1 MAKIV
6 NIHKNFIKK
15 SRNDDS
21 FLDLLAISVFLKLK
35 FSSSALK
42 AKSTRAICDKLHIG
56 LDKFKRLKSS
66 DLYDDMFNQVG
77 TVFIGRTLRRRGKQ
91 IQFSYNDSI
100 VSIFVGK
107 KKIYNKRQELK
118 SYKEVKKLIRKVIV
132 FINVLEQERVT
143 HSGMRHTG
151 NKVSTDSTPK
161 SGSLPIFV
169 GCSNRRMADKSGM
182 SATSVKKIVKECVN
196 DGMFWKVTRR
206 TVALSTRGMSDEDA
220 VKAVDDFFKGLE
232 REEGTFYYRSKSGRT
247 VYQQRSNIYGTFL
260 GLEDMKFKKIN
271 KSSVS
276 PAFSKPERI
285 EIYDPDI
292 CNGLISED
300 KTILSDGEII
310 NRPRVP
316 LNRIEKAIN
325 GEGRKLSKSERRRLR
340 KYYAIKNSMTKE
352 QIENAAKWINDAMHK
367 TWISPTKV
375 VNTAI
380 KIVKQVEEYQRGYN
394 RTCKSLGLPIAT
406 FRDAYDFIM
415 NYFLLQNKDK
425 LDIINLI
432 GFSGIQYVYLQI
444 LSLPKGSILGKNTI
458 GQSLP
463 GASYLKDKNRAS

>member
-1 MAKIV
+1 MAKVV

-15 SRNDDS
+15 SRKNED
-21 FLDLLAISVFLKLK
+21 FLNLLAISVFLKLK

-66 DLYDDMFNQVG
+66 DLYDNMFNQVG

-91 IQFSYNDSI
+91 IQFSYNDGI

-107 KKIYNKRQELK
+107 KKIYNKKQELK

-151 NKVSTDSTPK
+151 TVSTDSTPK

-220 VKAVDDFFKGLE
+220 AKVVDDFFKGLE
-232 REEGTFYYRSKSGRT
+232 REEGTFYYRGKSGRT

-260 GLEDMKFKKIN
+260 GLEDMKFKKVN
-271 KSSVS
+271 KSKVS
-276 PAFSKPERI
+276 TSFNAHERI

-352 QIENAAKWINDAMHK
+352 QIEDAAKWINDAMHK

-375 VNTAI
+375 LNTII

-415 NYFLLQNKDK
+415 NDFLLQSKDK
-425 LDIINLI
+425 LDVINLI

-444 LSLPKGSILGKNTI
+444 LSLPRMTILDKNTI

-463 GASYLKDKNRAS
+463 GASYLKVKNRAV